1 MTSTEHTDRPVT
13 LSGVRVWLPLLL
25 TLAALLV
32 SLGVSQQRI
41 AELDRTCEQNT
52 STLKLHDATFMEL
65 QIRLAE
71 MQKDLA
77 YIRLTLDKLDK
88 AGGR

>member
-1 MTSTEHTDRPVT
+1 MADKTDGTGQAVT
-13 LSGVRVWLPLLL
+13 WGGIRQWLPMVL
-25 TLAALLV
+25 TIAALLV

-41 AELDRTCEQNT
+41 VELDRICEQNT
-52 STLKLHDATFMEL
+52 STLKLHDATFIDL

-77 YIRLTLDKLDK
+77 YIRLTVDKLDK
-88 AGGR
+88 GG